1 MIATTYC
8 KIKNIE
14 FVTPAN
20 LFGETKKRNFKVIVG
35 QPATINCPARQHP
48 IASSKLLCY
57 MNRNHNKGNSN
68 ENLKT
73 YANAYP
79 PGTFTSFSIKNAF
92 KVQPR
97 KVSKNPKIPL
107 I

>member
-20 LFGETKKRNFKVIVG
+20 LFGETKKRNFKVIAG
-35 QPATINCPARQHP
+35 QPATMNWPASMHP
-48 IASSKLLCY
+48 TASSKLLCY
-57 MNRNHNKGNSN
+57 INRNHSKGNSI

-79 PGTFTSFSIKNAF
+79 PGTSTSFTIKYAF
-92 KVQPR
+92 KAQPR
-97 KVSKNPKIPL
+97 KVNKNPKTP
-107 I
+107 